1 MNYILFFTR
10 PPSRG
15 SGQANMLTPGK
26 GRSRAESRMG
36 STSSAEGSAAL
47 RVEEV
52 SKHNGGLKMEKLNTN
67 VRFWIM
73 HPST

>member
-1 MNYILFFTR
+1 
-10 PPSRG
+10 
-15 SGQANMLTPGK
+15 MLTPGK

-52 SKHNGGLKMEKLNTN
+52 SARKHNGGLRMEKLNTN
-67 VRFWIM
+67 VLFCIM

>member
-1 MNYILFFTR
+1 
-10 PPSRG
+10 
-15 SGQANMLTPGK
+15 MLTPGK

-52 SKHNGGLKMEKLNTN
+52 SKHNGRLKIEKLNTN
-67 VRFWIM
+67 ILFWIM
-73 HPST
+73 HPSN

>member
-1 MNYILFFTR
+1 
-10 PPSRG
+10 
-15 SGQANMLTPGK
+15 MLTPGK

-52 SKHNGGLKMEKLNTN
+52 SARKHNGGGLRMEKLNTN
-67 VRFWIM
+67 VLFWIM